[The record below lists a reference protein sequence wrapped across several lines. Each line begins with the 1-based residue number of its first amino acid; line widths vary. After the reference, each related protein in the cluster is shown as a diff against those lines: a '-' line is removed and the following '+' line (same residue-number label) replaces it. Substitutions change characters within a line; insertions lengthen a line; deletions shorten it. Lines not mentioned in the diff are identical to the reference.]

1 MKHVKRH
8 ARKPEAY
15 WANTAPLRA
24 TREWREHNISFWSQ
38 DTLVAELK
46 LAVKPI
52 SQQTLET
59 KAKQRLFLDRSWCTV
74 ISDRSLWRGGAVAAN
89 KPQIK
94 SKPAALGTR
103 CFRKHTAHQ
112 ECGSPQ
118 LWQSKSDCTIEV
130 SPQLAF
136 MHSLQ
141 FSSNLVTARV

>member
-24 TREWREHNISFWSQ
+24 TREWREHNIISFVRQ

-59 KAKQRLFLDRSWCTV
+59 KAEQR
-74 ISDRSLWRGGAVAAN
+74 
-89 KPQIK
+89 
-94 SKPAALGTR
+94 
-103 CFRKHTAHQ
+103 
-112 ECGSPQ
+112 
-118 LWQSKSDCTIEV
+118 
-130 SPQLAF
+130 
-136 MHSLQ
+136 
-141 FSSNLVTARV
+141 